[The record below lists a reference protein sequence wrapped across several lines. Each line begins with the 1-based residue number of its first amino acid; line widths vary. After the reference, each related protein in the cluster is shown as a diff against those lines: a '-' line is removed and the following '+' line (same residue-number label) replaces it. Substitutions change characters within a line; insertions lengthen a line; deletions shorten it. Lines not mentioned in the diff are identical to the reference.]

1 MVLQWKNSCGNYISA
16 EARNLTMANI
26 EEEDDDDD
34 KEQDS
39 EEVEPP
45 KRKMI
50 ATLKVRPLFNRV
62 PSLAASQNWHQV
74 KDQSGI

>member
-1 MVLQWKNSCGNYISA
+1 
-16 EARNLTMANI
+16 MANI
-26 EEEDDDDD
+26 EDDEEDDDKDN
-34 KEQDS
+34 DS

-50 ATLKVRPLFNRV
+50 ATLKVKTLLNTV

-74 KDQSGI
+74 KDQCGI